1 MKKLISSVFISMG
14 LLLSPV
20 YALAAEHGPVTFVK
34 DSVITAK
41 IKTKLAAEIP
51 AAAVKLNVDTDDQGQ
66 VWLRG
71 SVESADVADRAVE
84 IARSTEGVKSVKS
97 EIVIKR
103 PAGNPGS
110 SS

>member
-1 MKKLISSVFISMG
+1 MKKLIWSIFVATG
-14 LLLSPV
+14 LVLSPI
-20 YALAAEHGPVTFVK
+20 YAMAAEPGAATFVK

-51 AAAVKLNVDTDDQGQ
+51 SAAVRLNVDTDDQGQ

-71 SVESADVADRAVE
+71 SVDSADVADRAVE
-84 IARSTEGVKSVKS
+84 IARATEGVKAVKS

-103 PAGNPGS
+103 PANTGNAS
-110 SS
+110 

>member
-1 MKKLISSVFISMG
+1 MKKLIWSIFVSMG
-14 LLLSPV
+14 MILSPV
-20 YALAAEHGPVTFVK
+20 YAIAAEQGPVTFVK

-51 AAAVKLNVDTDDQGQ
+51 SAAVKLNVDTDDQGQ

-71 SVESADVADRAVE
+71 TVESADIADRAVE
-84 IARSTEGVKSVKS
+84 IARATEGVKAVKS

-103 PAGNPGS
+103 QANNTGS
-110 SS
+110 